1 MDIQNLVSKDY
12 VSVSADTPVS
22 KLVGEFEDPEVKGIV
37 VDDADGFAGVVTR
50 RQLAASH
57 QKPNEKAR
65 SLVWHVPTV
74 SPRTDVREA
83 ARLMVDGD
91 TRLLPVYEGKQMV
104 GVVTGSDILDAV
116 QPFLDAATVGEV
128 ASTDLVTVDP
138 TTTFGEALH
147 HLRENRITHLPV
159 VDADEAVGI
168 LSLYDVVD
176 YTARTVTKSQGG
188 NGQARDHGGF
198 GGREG
203 ERARLLDLPV
213 RDMMVSPV
221 RTIRP
226 SQGLDEAVEEMAAVG
241 GSSLVVVDDDGSA
254 TGIVTTTDILDAL
267 TWEAEGNRA
276 VQVSGVDH
284 LDDASYS
291 DVVAM
296 VEDLERVAGKL
307 NVFDAKVHL
316 HQHDE
321 KLRGTRLVM
330 ANMRL
335 YTDKGTFL
343 ASGEGYGAKAAL
355 NEAKDIMERRIR
367 DDNTYGRSKKHPD
380 EEYWEKRFGWWLEE

>member
-1 MDIQNLVSKDY
+1 MDISNLVSEEY
-12 VSVSADTPVS
+12 VSVAADTPVS
-22 KLVGEFEDPEVKGIV
+22 KLVGQFTDPELKGIIV
-37 VDDADGFAGVVTR
+37 TDSDGFAGVITR
-50 RQLAASH
+50 RQLATSH
-57 QKPNEKAR
+57 RKPKEKAK

-74 SPRTDVREA
+74 DPRTDVREA

-91 TRLLPVYEGKQMV
+91 TRLLPVYEGKKMV
-104 GVVTGSDILDAV
+104 GVVTGDAILDAV
-116 QPFLDAATVGEV
+116 QPFLDAATVADV

-138 TTTFGEALH
+138 ETTFGEALH

-159 VDADEAVGI
+159 VEADEPVGI

-176 YTARTVTKSQGG
+176 YSARTVTKSQGG
-188 NGQARDHGGF
+188 SSKQRSHGGF
-198 GGREG
+198 GAREG
-203 ERARLLDLPV
+203 ERERLLDLPV

-226 SQGLDEAVEEMAAVG
+226 GQGLDEAVDEMFDVG
-241 GSSLVVVDDDGSA
+241 GSSLVVVDDDGNA
-254 TGIVTTTDILDAL
+254 TGIVTKTDVLDAL

-296 VEDLERVAGKL
+296 VEDLERLAGGM

-321 KLRGTRLVM
+321 KMRGTRLILASV
-330 ANMRL
+330 RL
-335 YTDKGTFL
+335 YTNEGTFL
-343 ASGEGYGAKAAL
+343 ASGEGYGARAAL
-355 NEAKDIMERRIR
+355 NDAKDVLERRIR
-367 DDNTYGRSKKHPD
+367 DDKTYGKSKKHPD
-380 EEYWEKRFGWWLEE
+380 EEYWEKRFGWWLED